1 MQALDGIA
9 ELSSEV
15 NSDEMMAHI
24 SMEKVK
30 IPYFGIVTKKVRSI
44 STDKELDKLYELKSV
59 NETNKEEIDKQIRNE
74 KIAKIGILFAEL
86 ETFSGGW
93 GWVAGPRENKA

>member
-1 MQALDGIA
+1 MDGIA

-93 GWVAGPRENKA
+93 GWAAGLRENKA